1 MRRLLA
7 LGVEVGAHPDP
18 APHPK
23 TSPHLD
29 PNPNPNPDPNPDPN
43 PNLSPN
49 PNPYQVG
56 AVQRLDAELGG
67 PRAVRIMRAGCR
79 QRGATLKHALQKMPP
94 LKARGRQLEEI
105 TLKVVDNLEAQGH
118 LPHHLPWP
126 WPWS

>member
-49 PNPYQVG
+49 PNPNQVG

-79 QRGATLKHALQKMPP
+79 QRGATLKHALQK
-94 LKARGRQLEEI
+94 I
-105 TLKVVDNLEAQGH
+105 TLIRTLTLALALALALALTLTQAFAAEDAAPQGAG
-118 LPHHLPWP
+118 
-126 WPWS
+126 